1 MRRYW
6 SAVGVVGLAL
16 AACALLLVAGSTAN
30 GSATSNVRLA
40 HAVVGGPVVDVWVDG
55 VLAQPAVSYG
65 TVTPYVPLAAGS
77 HVVEV
82 KLASLPVTVIS
93 QTVVLMSGMDLT
105 IVGLGVMPNITTTA
119 LVDNNQVTN
128 KDTVRLVN
136 ASPDTGPVDVLVT
149 GTLTSTVVA
158 ELAYM
163 DNEVSYIGG
172 LGAGVVT
179 FTVRPTGEITPVLT
193 FTRTVESGTIHT
205 LFMMGASTPPL
216 NIEYPLQPVYA
227 LDRQFSFVYLP
238 IVSREYGP

>member
-1 MRRYW
+1 MKRYW
-6 SAVGVVGLAL
+6 SALSVVGLAL
-16 AACALLLVAGSTAN
+16 AACTMLLVAGSTAN
-30 GSATSNVRLA
+30 GPTTSNVRLA

-55 VLAQPAVSYG
+55 VLAEPAVSYG
-65 TVTPYVPLAAGS
+65 TVTPYVPLAVGS

-128 KDTVRLVN
+128 KDTVRLVH

-158 ELAYM
+158 ELAYQ
-163 DNEVSYIGG
+163 DKEASYIGG

-179 FTVRPTGEITPVLT
+179 FTVRPTGEITPVPA
-193 FTRTVESGTIHT
+193 FTRTLESGTIHT
-205 LFMMGASTPPL
+205 LFIMGASTPPL
-216 NIEYPLQPVYA
+216 NIEYPLEPVYV

-238 IVSREYGP
+238 VVSREYGP